1 MRKLG
6 GDFKISPFV
15 FGTISKRKKE
25 MFENFFEKL
34 LKMLKNKKNE
44 QRTKKRLYY
53 FKLFDIMRY
62 TNISNTYV

>member
-15 FGTISKRKKE
+15 FGTISKRKKK
-25 MFENFFEKL
+25 MFENFLKKL
-34 LKMLKNKKNE
+34 LKVLKNKKNE

-53 FKLFDIMRY
+53 FE
-62 TNISNTYV
+62 